1 MFLCLK
7 NEICKGSGM
16 KKRQGLKT
24 CFFLVFFSM
33 STVFLE
39 YLVIRKMLQQM
50 QDGRKTVNTSIVHV
64 YNETMKKQHSEMQK
78 HVLCNWP
85 IIIILESV

>member
-7 NEICKGSGM
+7 NEICKGSGI
-16 KKRQGLKT
+16 KKRSQDM
-24 CFFLVFFSM
+24 FFKLFFFCL

-39 YLVIRKMLQQM
+39 YLVIHKMLQKT

-64 YNETMKKQHSEMQK
+64 YNEAMKKQHSEMQK
-78 HVLCNWP
+78 HILCNWP
-85 IIIILESV
+85 IIIVLERV